1 MRLTESPRNLARRLG
16 RTALGMVV
24 FAFGNY
30 LTVQANIGQ
39 APWNVLCLGLTNHLP
54 LSYGVSTMLISV
66 LIVVTDVLLG
76 EPIGIATLL
85 DAAMVGPL
93 LDLFLWLG
101 LAPAQSNLWLGLAV
115 MTAGM
120 ALMAWGQLI
129 YMPARF
135 SCGPRAALTVG
146 LGKRLR
152 RLPIGAVEMLTQ
164 CCACA
169 AGWLLGGSV
178 GLGTL
183 WYALGNGLVMQAVFR
198 LARFEPRDLTH
209 QGLGQL
215 VARSAPADR
224 KHQEREGEL

>member
-1 MRLTESPRNLARRLG
+1 MVLTVSPRDLGRRVL
-16 RTALGMVV
+16 RTALGMTV

-39 APWNVLCLGLTNHLP
+39 APWNVLCLGLTNYLP
-54 LSYGVSTMLISV
+54 LTYGVSTMLISI

-76 EPIGIATLL
+76 EPIGIATVL

-93 LDLFLWLG
+93 LDVFLYLDLVPTLSSVWLG
-101 LAPAQSNLWLGLAV
+101 LGA

-120 ALMAWGQLI
+120 VLMALGQLV

-146 LGKRLR
+146 VGKRLR
-152 RLPIGAVEMLTQ
+152 RLPIGAVEIMIQ
-164 CCACA
+164 SGACF

-178 GLGTL
+178 GIGTL
-183 WYALGNGLVMQAVFR
+183 WFALGNGFVMQSVFH
-198 LARFEPRDLTH
+198 LARFEPRNLTH
-209 QGLGQL
+209 QGIHQL
-215 VARSAPADR
+215 VSW
-224 KHQEREGEL
+224 KQEES